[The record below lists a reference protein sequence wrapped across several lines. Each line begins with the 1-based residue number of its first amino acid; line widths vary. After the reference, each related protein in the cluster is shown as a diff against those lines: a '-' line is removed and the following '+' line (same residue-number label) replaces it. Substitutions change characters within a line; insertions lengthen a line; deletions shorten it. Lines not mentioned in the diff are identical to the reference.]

1 MGLNGTALG
10 DSVTKRVHPAV
21 SQHMVQCDTAGY
33 CLRPSLSQGLWIPE
47 GEKVKIPV
55 AIKELR
61 EATSPKANKE
71 ILDVSFC
78 LVL

>member
-1 MGLNGTALG
+1 M
-10 DSVTKRVHPAV
+10 
-21 SQHMVQCDTAGY
+21 QAGVRDEGSIPGSG
-33 CLRPSLSQGLWIPE
+33 RPPGGRHDKPLQYS
-47 GEKVKIPV
+47 EKVKIPV

-78 LVL
+78 FVL